1 MKFIL
6 VVACAAFLMGCDSM
20 QVKPSDS
27 ALNNMSEDIR
37 YFQDS
42 RSGQC
47 YASIGQRTG
56 SIHPSLQITWVP
68 CDPKV
73 LALVGK

>member
-1 MKFIL
+1 MKAVL
-6 VVACAAFLMGCDSM
+6 VVLFGIGLVGCDSL
-20 QVKPSDS
+20 QTKPSDA
-27 ALNNMSEDIR
+27 ALTNMSEDIR
-37 YFQDS
+37 YFQDA

-47 YASIGQRTG
+47 YASIGQRTD